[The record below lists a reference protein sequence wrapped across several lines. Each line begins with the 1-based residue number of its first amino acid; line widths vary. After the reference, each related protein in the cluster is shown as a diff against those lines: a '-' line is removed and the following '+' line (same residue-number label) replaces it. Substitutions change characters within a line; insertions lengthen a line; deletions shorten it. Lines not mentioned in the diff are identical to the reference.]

1 MSDGKRTEARDESP
15 PRRRPTITDV
25 ARLASVSPTTAS
37 SALRGTG
44 RMAQETRQRILAAA
58 RRLSYEPD
66 RRASAL
72 RRRRSGVLGLIM
84 PDIAGPYMW
93 RLARAIETQARR
105 HGYFLSLCFSY
116 GGSDLEQRL
125 VRTLVG
131 EGVEGLVL
139 LGPLSRD
146 GGQDTG
152 YLYRLGD
159 LHIPFVFVDVYVDA
173 VSAPFV
179 GSDNVLG
186 ARLATEHLLRLGHRR
201 IAYLSAPEGF
211 VSSARERLQGFNAA
225 LADWGVESGP
235 QFVIDR
241 PVATAP
247 READLLDP
255 DWRWK
260 ELERPLGQKL
270 SSLPRPPSAIVCAT
284 TDDACVALKWAHDQ
298 GLRIPEQLSV
308 VRFDEF
314 PFFAAIGLEFTFVRQ
329 PAEEIGRHAIDTLIS
344 RISEA
349 GSAEPVRLRLPPT
362 LVVGN
367 TTAPPGK
374 EREEVRTR
382 NQA

>member
-1 MSDGKRTEARDESP
+1 MADHKKTGARDESLP
-15 PRRRPTITDV
+15 MRRPTITDV

-44 RMAQETRQRILAAA
+44 RMAQETRQRVLAAA
-58 RRLSYEPD
+58 RRLAYETN

-72 RRRRSGVLGLIM
+72 RRRRSGVVGLVM
-84 PDIAGPYMW
+84 PDISGPYMW
-93 RLARAIETQARR
+93 RLARAIETEARR
-105 HGYFLSLCFSY
+105 RGYFLSLCFSY
-116 GGSDLEQRL
+116 GGRDLEQRL

-139 LGPLSRD
+139 LGPLSRE
-146 GGQDTG
+146 GGQDVD

-159 LHIPFVFVDVYVDA
+159 VGVPFVFVDVYVDT

-186 ARLATEHLLRLGHRR
+186 ARFVTEHLLQLGHRR
-201 IAYLSAPEGF
+201 IAYLSAPMEF

-225 LADWGVESGP
+225 LADWGVELGP

-241 PVATAP
+241 PVAAAP

-255 DWRWK
+255 DWRWR

-298 GLRIPEQLSV
+298 GLKIPEQLSV

-329 PAEEIGRHAIDTLIS
+329 PAEEIGSRALEVLVSEIS
-344 RISEA
+344 GG
-349 GSAEPVRLRLPPT
+349 GSAGPVRLRLPPK

-367 TTAPPGK
+367 TTAPLPRD
-374 EREEVRTR
+374 REEVMSRS
-382 NQA
+382 